1 METLLSLALGIG
13 LAAACGFRV
22 FLPLLGLSLA
32 ARSDWLTLSPELSW
46 IGGTPALLALGTAT
60 ALEILAYYIPAVD
73 HVLDAVATP
82 AAVLAGA
89 IASAAVLPDLPPHLR
104 WGIAIIVGGG
114 VAGIVQGATVLTRL
128 KSLAFTGGLGN
139 PIVATLE
146 LAGATTVTL
155 LALFLPLL
163 ALVFV
168 LLLCTTAFVL
178 GGRFLFGRGS
188 TRPTP

>member
-1 METLLSLALGIG
+1 MLVSIALGIG

-32 ARSDWLTLSPELSW
+32 ARSDLVPLSPEMSW
-46 IGGTPALLALGTAT
+46 IGGTPALIALGTAT
-60 ALEILAYYIPAVD
+60 VLEILAYYIPAVD

-89 IASAAVLPDLPPHLR
+89 LASAAVLPDLPPHLR
-104 WGIAIIVGGG
+104 WGIAIIAGGG
-114 VAGIVQGATVLTRL
+114 AAGLVQGATVVTRL

-139 PIVATLE
+139 PIVATFE
-146 LAGATTVTL
+146 LLGSIFITL

-163 ALVFV
+163 ALAFV
-168 LLLCTTAFVL
+168 ILLCSTAFVL
-178 GGRFLFGRGS
+178 GGRLLLGRRS
-188 TRPTP
+188 ARPAR

>member
-1 METLLSLALGIG
+1 MQTLLSAALGIG

-32 ARSDWLTLSPELSW
+32 ARADWVPLSPELAW
-46 IGGTPALLALGTAT
+46 IGGTPALIALATAT
-60 ALEILAYYIPAVD
+60 LLEILAYYIPAVD
-73 HVLDAVATP
+73 HLLDAVATP

-104 WGIAIIVGGG
+104 WGIAIIAGGG
-114 VAGIVQGATVLTRL
+114 VAGLVQGATVVTRL

-146 LAGATTVTL
+146 LMGAFVVTL

-163 ALVFV
+163 ALALVV
-168 LLLCTTAFVL
+168 LLCTTAFVF

-188 TRPTP
+188 TRQTP

>member
-46 IGGTPALLALGTAT
+46 IGGTPALVALGTAT

-104 WGIAIIVGGG
+104 WGIAIIAGGG

-146 LAGATTVTL
+146 LMGALVVTL

-163 ALVFV
+163 ALAFV
-168 LLLCTTAFVL
+168 VLLCTSAFVL